1 MSADAQTTAQMI
13 NQQGSGMQS
22 AGDEA
27 IVVDKLTKSYGSQRV
42 VDQLQFS
49 VHRGE
54 VFALLGPNGAGK
66 TTTVET
72 LEGYR
77 TADEGA
83 IRVLGMDPRRDAK
96 ELKPQ
101 IGVMLQQDGLYP
113 GLTVREVL
121 RLFAGYYEHA
131 QDIDQLLERVGLT
144 ASAKTRCRRLSG
156 GQKRRLALALAL
168 VGNPTLVFLDEPTA
182 GMDPQARLVTWEII
196 RDLKRNGATV
206 LLTTHMMDEAERLA
220 DRVAIIDHGRLIA
233 LDTPAGL
240 TGVQNATVV
249 RFVAPAGLDCV
260 QLGAL
265 PSARKAEEIRPGS
278 YLIET
283 DAAPALLAELT
294 AWLRDRDITL
304 SVPVLLLIFF
314 ASLNIVPA
322 TNGHA
327 INFLLPGMLALAV
340 MATGMVSLGIA
351 TAYERYYGVLKR
363 LGGSPLPR
371 SGLII
376 AKVISVLALELIQ
389 TVILVGVAAVF
400 YGWRPAGTPL
410 LALPVMVLGT
420 VTFAALGLAMAGALR
435 AEVTLA
441 GANGLYLLFLLLGGG
456 ILPLEHLP
464 GPLAAVA
471 QLLPAAALTEA
482 LRAAMTDG
490 AAFPGFALLVLAAW
504 AVVILLVA
512 IRTFQWE

>member
-1 MSADAQTTAQMI
+1 MSADAQTTAQVI

-54 VFALLGPNGAGK
+54 LFALLGPNGAGK

-168 VGNPTLVFLDEPTA
+168 V
-182 GMDPQARLVTWEII
+182 VTWEII

-304 SVPVLLLIFF
+304 SELHVGHG
-314 ASLNIVPA
+314 SL
-322 TNGHA
+322 
-327 INFLLPGMLALAV
+327 
-340 MATGMVSLGIA
+340 
-351 TAYERYYGVLKR
+351 ED
-363 LGGSPLPR
+363 
-371 SGLII
+371 
-376 AKVISVLALELIQ
+376 
-389 TVILVGVAAVF
+389 
-400 YGWRPAGTPL
+400 
-410 LALPVMVLGT
+410 
-420 VTFAALGLAMAGALR
+420 
-435 AEVTLA
+435 
-441 GANGLYLLFLLLGGG
+441 LFLR
-456 ILPLEHLP
+456 
-464 GPLAAVA
+464 
-471 QLLPAAALTEA
+471 LT
-482 LRAAMTDG
+482 G
-490 AAFPGFALLVLAAW
+490 ADV
-504 AVVILLVA
+504 
-512 IRTFQWE
+512 RE